1 MNIIML
7 GAPGAGKGVTSEVLC
22 KALNIP
28 TISTGDIIRDNIKN
42 QTKLGKLAESLINN
56 GNLVPDD
63 VVIDLVK
70 NRLNEADAA
79 NGYILDGF
87 PRTIKQAEALKTF
100 SCIDYVFYLDVPYK
114 VVEDRVLSRRICPNC
129 KKVYNT
135 NTYGGDTCEICG
147 VKLVIRND
155 DNLETVKKRYDVYVE
170 QTQPL
175 ADFYKAENKLVV
187 INGVGTVQEVYE
199 RIIKK
204 INEGNI

>member
-7 GAPGAGKGVTSEVLC
+7 GAPGAGKGVTSEVMH

-42 QTKLGKLAESLINN
+42 QTELGKLAESLINN

-70 NRLNEADAA
+70 NRLNEADAK

-100 SCIDYVFYLDVPYK
+100 SLIDYVFYLDVPYK
-114 VVEDRVLSRRICPNC
+114 EIEGRVLSRRICPNC
-129 KKVYNT
+129 KKVYST
-135 NTYGGDTCEICG
+135 KTYSKDCCEACG
-147 VKLVIRND
+147 TKLIVRDD

-175 ADFYKAENKLVV
+175 ADFYEAENKLVV
-187 INGVGTVQEVYE
+187 IDGVGTVEEVFE
-199 RIIKK
+199 RIMKK
-204 INEGNI
+204 IKGNI